1 MNTKNGPFDPSKTA
15 RVNLLEWTGED
26 ERIMKLVKY
35 CDIHGYPMV
44 FNPGVDRCYIDVLA
58 PNKRTICF
66 GDQIHSMSIDLDDDI
81 VLLFG
86 DEDIDGGLAV
96 IERAYAQIDTMVE
109 TGKLDRLLEL

>member
-1 MNTKNGPFDPSKTA
+1 
-15 RVNLLEWTGED
+15 
-26 ERIMKLVKY
+26 
-35 CDIHGYPMV
+35 
-44 FNPGVDRCYIDVLA
+44 
-58 PNKRTICF
+58 
-66 GDQIHSMSIDLDDDI
+66 MSIDLDDDI

>member
-1 MNTKNGPFDPSKTA
+1 
-15 RVNLLEWTGED
+15 VNLLEWTGED

-66 GDQIHSMSIDLDDDI
+66 GDQIHSMSIDLDGDI